1 MGFDL
6 AAFRRCAAEPTR
18 NNEGWYCCGCG
29 EDMTEAADEIARLTA
44 IVDKLPKTADGV
56 TVVPGMLL
64 YHYATG
70 RPLGNVVTYT
80 AGMRAHGQWAVAA
93 YPVGDCYSTREAAEA
108 AGGE

>member
-1 MGFDL
+1 VMTVNL
-6 AAFRRCAAEPTR
+6 ATVLRLHAKFVAARCPDGSAVA
-18 NNEGWYCCGCG
+18 G
-29 EDMTEAADEIARLTA
+29 DMCDAADEIERLRA